1 MCDAKVVIIFNIPT
15 NDDYFFL
22 NLNNFEINGS
32 TISHPV
38 CRYTI
43 SMKRLST
50 IICLTLLPVALLA
63 QERTVQN
70 RPYTDLRN
78 LHFGVLVGT
87 HLQDLEFVNVGP
99 QTITNDDSTT
109 QQVIVSTDQDRWDAG
124 FNVGVLAELR
134 LSTHFQLRVA
144 PAMYFGA
151 RHIMFRNYSLLKEN
165 SAPTERRQDLK
176 TAYVSSAF
184 DLIAA
189 APRFNNHRPYVM
201 AGLNPMVNL
210 SGKGNDYLKLKKFD
224 AFLEVGVGCDF
235 YLPYFK
241 LRPELKFMYGLTN
254 CLNTNHDKDIRDK
267 SMLPYTNSVNSAR
280 SKMIV
285 LTFYFE

>member
-22 NLNNFEINGS
+22 NLNNFEINVS

-99 QTITNDDSTT
+99 QTITNDDGIT

-165 SAPTERRQDLK
+165 GAPTERRQDLK

>member
-70 RPYTDLRN
+70 RPYTDLRD

-87 HLQDLEFVNVGP
+87 HLQDLEFVNVGS
-99 QTITNDDSTT
+99 QTITNDDGTT

-165 SAPTERRQDLK
+165 GAPTERRQDLK

-267 SMLPYTNSVNSAR
+267 SMLPYTNSVNSAC

>member
-70 RPYTDLRN
+70 RPYTDLRD

-99 QTITNDDSTT
+99 QTITNDDGTT
-109 QQVIVSTDQDRWDAG
+109 QQVIVSTDQDRWDVG

-165 SAPTERRQDLK
+165 GAPTERRQDLK

>member
-70 RPYTDLRN
+70 RPYTDLRD

-99 QTITNDDSTT
+99 QTITNDDGIT

-165 SAPTERRQDLK
+165 GAPAERRQDLK

-224 AFLEVGVGCDF
+224 AFLEVGGGCDF

>member
-70 RPYTDLRN
+70 RPYTDLRD

-87 HLQDLEFVNVGP
+87 HLQDVEFVNVGP
-99 QTITNDDSTT
+99 QTITNDDGTT

-165 SAPTERRQDLK
+165 GAPTERRQDLK

>member
-1 MCDAKVVIIFNIPT
+1 
-15 NDDYFFL
+15 
-22 NLNNFEINGS
+22 
-32 TISHPV
+32 
-38 CRYTI
+38 
-43 SMKRLST
+43 MKRLST

-99 QTITNDDSTT
+99 QTITNDDGTT

-165 SAPTERRQDLK
+165 GAPTERRQDLK

-189 APRFNNHRPYVM
+189 APRFNNHRPYVI

>member
-1 MCDAKVVIIFNIPT
+1 MCGAKVVIIFNIPT

-70 RPYTDLRN
+70 RPYTDLRD

-99 QTITNDDSTT
+99 QTITNDDGTT

-165 SAPTERRQDLK
+165 GAPTERRQDLK

>member
-70 RPYTDLRN
+70 RPYTDLRDF
-78 LHFGVLVGT
+78 HFGVLVGT

-99 QTITNDDSTT
+99 QTITNDDGTT

-165 SAPTERRQDLK
+165 GAPTERRQDLK

-189 APRFNNHRPYVM
+189 APRFNNHRPYVI

>member
-70 RPYTDLRN
+70 RPYTDLRD

-99 QTITNDDSTT
+99 QTITNDDGTT

-165 SAPTERRQDLK
+165 GAPTERRQDLK

>member
-70 RPYTDLRN
+70 RPYTDLRD

-99 QTITNDDSTT
+99 QTITNDDGIT

-165 SAPTERRQDLK
+165 GAPTERRQDLK

-189 APRFNNHRPYVM
+189 APRFNNHRPYVI

>member
-1 MCDAKVVIIFNIPT
+1 MIIFNIPT

-70 RPYTDLRN
+70 RPYTDLRD

-99 QTITNDDSTT
+99 QTITNDDGIT

-165 SAPTERRQDLK
+165 GAPTERRQDLK

>member
-70 RPYTDLRN
+70 RPYTDLRD

-99 QTITNDDSTT
+99 QTITNDDGIT

-165 SAPTERRQDLK
+165 GAPTERRQDLK

-189 APRFNNHRPYVM
+189 APRFNNHHPYVI

>member
-1 MCDAKVVIIFNIPT
+1 MMIT
-15 NDDYFFL
+15 FFL

-70 RPYTDLRN
+70 RPYTDLRD

-99 QTITNDDSTT
+99 QTITNDDGIT

-165 SAPTERRQDLK
+165 GAPTERRQDLK

>member
-70 RPYTDLRN
+70 RPYTDLRDF
-78 LHFGVLVGT
+78 HFGVLVGT

-99 QTITNDDSTT
+99 QTITNDDGTT

-165 SAPTERRQDLK
+165 GAPAERRQDLK

>member
-70 RPYTDLRN
+70 RPYTDLRD

-99 QTITNDDSTT
+99 QTITNDDGTT

-165 SAPTERRQDLK
+165 GAPTERRQDLK
-176 TAYVSSAF
+176 TAYASSAF

>member
-32 TISHPV
+32 TISHPI

-70 RPYTDLRN
+70 RPYTDLRD

-99 QTITNDDSTT
+99 QTVTNDDGTT

-151 RHIMFRNYSLLKEN
+151 RHIMFRNYNLLKEN
-165 SAPTERRQDLK
+165 GAPTERRQDLK

-189 APRFNNHRPYVM
+189 APRFNNHRPYVI

>member
-1 MCDAKVVIIFNIPT
+1 MCDAKVVIIFDIPT

-70 RPYTDLRN
+70 RPYTDLRD

-87 HLQDLEFVNVGP
+87 HLQDLEFVNVGS
-99 QTITNDDSTT
+99 QTITNDDGTT

-165 SAPTERRQDLK
+165 GAPTERRQDLK

>member
-70 RPYTDLRN
+70 RPYTDLRD

-99 QTITNDDSTT
+99 QTITNDDGTT

-165 SAPTERRQDLK
+165 GASTERRQDLK

>member
-1 MCDAKVVIIFNIPT
+1 MIIFDIPT
-15 NDDYFFL
+15 NDDYFLL

-70 RPYTDLRN
+70 RPYTDLRD

-99 QTITNDDSTT
+99 QTITNDDGTT
-109 QQVIVSTDQDRWDAG
+109 QQVIVSTDQDRWDVG

-165 SAPTERRQDLK
+165 GAPTERRQDLK

-210 SGKGNDYLKLKKFD
+210 SGKGNDYLKLKRFD

-241 LRPELKFMYGLTN
+241 LRPELKFMCGLTN

>member
-1 MCDAKVVIIFNIPT
+1 MMIT
-15 NDDYFFL
+15 FFL

-50 IICLTLLPVALLA
+50 IICLTLLSVALLA

-70 RPYTDLRN
+70 RPYTDLRD

-99 QTITNDDSTT
+99 QTITNDDGTT

-165 SAPTERRQDLK
+165 GAPTERRQDLK

>member
-32 TISHPV
+32 TISHPI

-70 RPYTDLRN
+70 RPYTDLRD

-99 QTITNDDSTT
+99 QTITNDDGIT

-165 SAPTERRQDLK
+165 GAPTERRQDLK

-189 APRFNNHRPYVM
+189 APRFNNHRPYVI